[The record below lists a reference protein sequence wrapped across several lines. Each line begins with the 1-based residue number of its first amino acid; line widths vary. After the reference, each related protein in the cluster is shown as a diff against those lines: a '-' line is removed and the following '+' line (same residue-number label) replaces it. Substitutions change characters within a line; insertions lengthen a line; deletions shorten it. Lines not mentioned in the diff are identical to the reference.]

1 MTAPNEES
9 IMKCLGRERSCVDW
23 HVTSEAYNIDPAE
36 IIVGVV
42 GIVVEVG
49 ALNAA
54 ARIGDLAT
62 ATGHCEAGASN
73 G

>member
-1 MTAPNEES
+1 M
-9 IMKCLGRERSCVDW
+9 ICLGRERSCVDW
-23 HVTSEAYNIDPAE
+23 HVTSEAYNIDPAVF
-36 IIVGVV
+36 IVGVV
-42 GIVVEVG
+42 RVVVVEVG

-54 ARIGDLAT
+54 TRIGDFAT